1 VEYAPMSAAAEAHRR
16 MERGE
21 LHGRRIVLLP

>member
-1 VEYAPMSAAAEAHRR
+1 VEHHGMSAAADVHRR

-21 LHGRRIVLLP
+21 LHGRRVVLRP